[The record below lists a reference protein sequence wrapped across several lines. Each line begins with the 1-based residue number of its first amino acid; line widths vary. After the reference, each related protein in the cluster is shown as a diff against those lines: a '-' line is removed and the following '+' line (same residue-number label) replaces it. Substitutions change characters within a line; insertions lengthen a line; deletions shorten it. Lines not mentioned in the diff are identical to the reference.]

1 MFKRMIAL
9 AVLTGS
15 LALLAIPFGAHG
27 EKPSADK
34 PIADFSLPDPR
45 DDGKKVSLGDL
56 KQKLVVVVF
65 IGTEC
70 PINNS
75 YMPRLVELHKEFADK
90 GVAFVAINANSQ
102 DTPERVARHA
112 REHELPFPVLKDAGN
127 RVADQFGAKRTPE
140 AFVLDP
146 ERRVRYR
153 GRIDDQY
160 GIGFNRPKP
169 TRRDL
174 AEALG
179 ELLAGKPVTTAATE
193 PVGCQVAR
201 LVKPKEAA
209 PVTYARDVSRI
220 LQERCQE
227 CHRPGQVGP
236 MSLLDYDD
244 AAAWGESIR
253 EVVQE
258 GRMPPWPAD
267 PKYGK
272 FSNDRRLSDAQRK
285 AVLDWIDAGCP
296 KGDDNDLPPPKKF
309 AEGWRIDKPDLVLS
323 MGETFT
329 VPAKVPGGVPYKYFR
344 VNPHFDEDKWVVQ
357 AEARAGAPSVV
368 HHVLVF
374 VELPGTKFDPRRPE
388 APVLCGVAPG
398 DTALVLP
405 PGTAKRVPK
414 GSKLVFQMH
423 YTPNGKEQ
431 KDRSSVGLVF
441 ARQAPEREALTL
453 GIDRPQDLFI
463 PAGADNQKAEATF
476 TFREDG
482 HILGFMPHMHLRG
495 KDFVYE
501 AIRPDGSREVL
512 LSVPH
517 YSFGWQ
523 ASYRLD
529 KPYPMPKG
537 SRLHCLAHFDNS
549 AKNPNNPDP
558 TRNVRWGDQTWE
570 EMMIG
575 WAEIVYDRKPE

>member
-1 MFKRMIAL
+1 MAPMFRRM
-9 AVLTGS
+9 T
-15 LALLAIPFGAHG
+15 ALLAFLAVPLVVSG
-27 EKPSADK
+27 EKPEPAK
-34 PIADFSLPDPR
+34 PVADFSLPDPR
-45 DDGKKVSLGDL
+45 ADGKKVSLADL

-65 IGTEC
+65 VGTEC

-90 GVAFVAINANSQ
+90 GVAFLAVNANSP

-112 REHELPFPVLKDAGN
+112 RQHELPFPVLKDAGN
-127 RVADQFGAKRTPE
+127 VVADQFGAKRTPE
-140 AFVLDP
+140 AFVLDAD
-146 ERRVRYR
+146 RRVRYR

-160 GIGFNRPKP
+160 GVGINRPRP

-179 ELLAGKPVTTAATE
+179 ALLDGKPVTTPVTE
-193 PVGCQVAR
+193 PAGCPVAR

-209 PVTYARDVSRI
+209 KVTYARDVSRI
-220 LQERCQE
+220 LQNRCQE
-227 CHRPGQVGP
+227 CHRPGQIGP
-236 MSLLDYDD
+236 MALLDYD
-244 AAAWGESIR
+244 AAAGWGEAIR

-267 PKYGK
+267 PKFSK
-272 FSNDRRLSDAQRK
+272 FSNDRRLSDADRK

-296 KGDDNDLPPPKKF
+296 KGDEKDLPKPKQF
-309 AEGWRIDKPDLVLS
+309 AEGWRIDNPDLVLS
-323 MGETFT
+323 MAEEFT
-329 VPAKVPGGVPYKYFR
+329 VPAKAPGGVPYQYFW
-344 VNPHFDEDKWVVQ
+344 VDPHFDEDKWVVQ
-357 AEARAGAPSVV
+357 AEARAGAASVV

-374 VELPGTKFDPRRPE
+374 VELPGTKFDPRRPV

-405 PGTAKRVPK
+405 PGVAKRVPK

-423 YTPNGKEQ
+423 YTPDGKER
-431 KDRSSVGLVF
+431 KDRSSVGIVF
-441 ARQAPEREALTL
+441 GKGPPEREALTV
-453 GIDRPQDLFI
+453 GISRPQDVYI
-463 PAGADNQKAEATF
+463 PAGADNQKIEASF
-476 TFREDG
+476 TFKEDG
-482 HILGFMPHMHLRG
+482 QVLGFMPHMHLRG
-495 KDFVYE
+495 KDFLCE
-501 AIRPDGSREVL
+501 AIKPGGKTEVL

-523 ASYRLD
+523 ASYRLE

-537 SRLHCLAHFDNS
+537 SQLHCLAHFDNS

-558 TRNVRWGDQTWE
+558 TKDVRWGDQTWE

-575 WAEIVYDRKPE
+575 WTEIVFDRKPE